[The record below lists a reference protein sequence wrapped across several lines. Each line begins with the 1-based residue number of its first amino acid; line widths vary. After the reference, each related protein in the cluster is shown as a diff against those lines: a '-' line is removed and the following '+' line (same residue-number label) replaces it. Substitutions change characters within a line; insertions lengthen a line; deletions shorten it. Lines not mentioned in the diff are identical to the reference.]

1 VAGIN
6 RESLETNLEWAERLK
21 LPYPLLSDVDRRA
34 GEAFRVIR
42 RLGIGGW
49 SVDLYRR
56 STFLIDAHGMIAAVW
71 GNVKVRGHADQVLV
85 AANALGAG

>member
-1 VAGIN
+1 MV
-6 RESLETNLEWAERLK
+6 K
-21 LPYPLLSDVDRRA
+21 LPLFSVNWPYPLLSDVDRRA